1 MFSHFDN
8 AGCLIL
14 SGTPAAGKS
23 TVARLLCERMTRSA
37 HVKGDDVSPM
47 IVSGGVA
54 VNAEPRAE
62 AERQLLLRAHNICAL
77 ANNFSEFG
85 FYPVLDH
92 VLPNR
97 GVLNLMLSLLRPRP
111 VLLVTLAP
119 SIEVATQRNADRQAQ
134 ERVHYG
140 FAELRAEMKAEFAD
154 CGWYFDTSELS
165 AEETAD
171 AIQREAST
179 RALVAP
185 RVSRY
190 GA

>member
-1 MFSHFDN
+1 MNFETG
-8 AGCLIL
+8 GCLII

-23 TVARLLCERMTRSA
+23 TVARLLAQEMDRSA
-37 HVKGDDVSPM
+37 HIKGDDVSPM

-97 GVLNLMLSLLRPRP
+97 AVLDLMLSLLQPHP

-119 SIEVATQRNADRQAQ
+119 SLQVAARRNA
-134 ERVHYG
+134 EREAIEQVDYS
-140 FAELRAEMKAEFAD
+140 FAELRAEMSEEFSD
-154 CGWYFDTSELS
+154 RGWYFDTSELN
-165 AEETAD
+165 AAQTVE
-171 AIQREAST
+171 AIRREAPS
-179 RALVAP
+179 RALV
-185 RVSRY
+185 S
-190 GA
+190 G